1 MSFSGQNTGNFAL
14 VHLNVRLCMYISNKR
29 SPITTTYS
37 VNDIPLQWSIS
48 VCSLGLHITTN
59 LCWSKHCKIIAA
71 KATKCLNYLCH
82 TLWGAP
88 PQVKSTA
95 YRCVVRPLLE
105 YGCQLWNPFT
115 QKNIQ
120 LLENTQ
126 RRAARWV
133 CGSRWDP
140 SVFLWTKSSDQCLE
154 QLRWPSLKSR
164 RDYLSVNLLYDIIN
178 NRIAVKFNDFCSFV
192 TSCTRR
198 HSLSILPLQST
209 INALRYSCFG
219 NTPFIWNNIP
229 FDILSSSNCTAF
241 RHAVKH
247 YFFDSV

>member
-1 MSFSGQNTGNFAL
+1 MELTS
-14 VHLNVRLCMYISNKR
+14 
-29 SPITTTYS
+29 S
-37 VNDIPLQWSIS
+37 VLSE
-48 VCSLGLHITTN
+48 
-59 LCWSKHCKIIAA
+59 AA
-71 KATKCLNYLCH
+71 KAPGST
-82 TLWGAP
+82 
-88 PQVKSTA
+88 VKSIA

-105 YGCQLWNPFT
+105 DGCQLWNPFT

-120 LLENTQ
+120 LLENIQ
-126 RRAARWV
+126 HRAARWV

-140 SVFLWTKSSDQCLE
+140 SVFSWTKSSDQCLE

-178 NRIAVKFNDFCSFV
+178 NKIAVKFSDFCSFV
-192 TSCTRR
+192 SSCMKR

-209 INALRYSCFG
+209 INALRYSFLG

-229 FDILSSSNCTAF
+229 FDILSSSNRTAF

>member
-1 MSFSGQNTGNFAL
+1 M
-14 VHLNVRLCMYISNKR
+14 
-29 SPITTTYS
+29 
-37 VNDIPLQWSIS
+37 NDIPLRWSTSIRY
-48 VCSLGLHITTN
+48 LRLHITTN
-59 LCWSKHCKIIAA
+59 LCWSIHCKIIAA
-71 KATKCLNYLCH
+71 KATKCLNYLRH

-120 LLENTQ
+120 LLENIQ
-126 RRAARWV
+126 RRAACWV

-140 SVFLWTKSSDQCLE
+140 SVFSWTKSSDQCLE

-164 RDYLSVNLLYDIIN
+164 RGYLSVNLLYDIIN
-178 NRIAVKFNDFCSFV
+178 NKIAVKFSDFCSFM
-192 TSCTRR
+192 SSSMRR

-209 INALRYSCFG
+209 INALRYSFLAIHHLYGTIFLLTFYCRQIVLLFVM
-219 NTPFIWNNIP
+219 
-229 FDILSSSNCTAF
+229 L
-241 RHAVKH
+241 
-247 YFFDSV
+247 